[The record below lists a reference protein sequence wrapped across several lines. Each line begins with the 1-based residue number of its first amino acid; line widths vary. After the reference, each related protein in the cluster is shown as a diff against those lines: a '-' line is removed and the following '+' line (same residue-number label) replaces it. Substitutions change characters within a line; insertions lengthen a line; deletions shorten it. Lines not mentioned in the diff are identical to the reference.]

1 MELITGLGSATH
13 ITALQDACWHRGIW
27 SSDCILQFG
36 NNLNPS
42 IISNNEIQIQSG
54 IGSVQGR
61 FFIVEP
67 NTYDSVTINNGT
79 GGENRI
85 DLIVAQYQKNEETQV
100 ESMTWEVIQ
109 GTPSADTPVAPSYT
123 QGNID
128 NGDILVQFPVFQVNI
143 EGITLSSINTLMNI
157 VAPVDDLT
165 QPVLFEGAIQSG
177 SITLTDNIFNYKY
190 LIFRAGQQ
198 AAAPFLTATLPIL
211 QTPPPAQTIAFMHT
225 EDAQVHS
232 TYMGRFNYNLS
243 NPNTIF
249 INNYITN
256 VIHTSGSNHRG
267 ASSYYIR
274 NILGV
279 R

>member
-79 GGENRI
+79 VGENRI

-128 NGDILVQFPVFQVNI
+128 NGDLIAELPLYEVHIEGVNI
-143 EGITLSSINTLMNI
+143 TKVECVIE
-157 VAPVDDLT
+157 VQPPVSLARNK
-165 QPVLFEGAIQSG
+165 LFEGAIKTG
-177 SITLTDNIFNYKY
+177 DITLSDNIMNYRF
-190 LIFRAGQQ
+190 LIIGCSSTSGTNTYTYGLFYVISDYPKTQNVV
-198 AAAPFLTATLPIL
+198 FFATS
-211 QTPPPAQTIAFMHT
+211 AKWYHT
-225 EDAQVHS
+225 
-232 TYMGRFNYNLS
+232 TYMGKIANTG
-243 NPNTIF
+243 PNKL
-249 INNYITN
+249 NVSQAITN
-256 VIHTSGSNHRG
+256 VNHESGEVHGGSGENYVTEVIG
-267 ASSYYIR
+267 IR
-274 NILGV
+274 
-279 R
+279 